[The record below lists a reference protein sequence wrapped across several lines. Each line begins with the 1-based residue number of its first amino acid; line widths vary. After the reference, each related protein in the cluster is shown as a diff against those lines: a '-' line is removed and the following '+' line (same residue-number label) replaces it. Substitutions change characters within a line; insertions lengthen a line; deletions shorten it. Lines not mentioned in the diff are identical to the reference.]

1 MYQNRQVALS
11 LERQHN
17 KKIRHYY
24 RVLADINLELAKLH
38 KNIEVKI
45 NKEAYK
51 HITEFVNQYISYT
64 TVWNIKFIYN
74 LESPEVALMQI
85 FHLEYIF
92 RHEPE
97 ARFMK
102 ERRILQE
109 QKERFDSLKPYTK
122 EHVQLRKQRMVEYL
136 NEKEKNPTR

>member
-11 LERQHN
+11 LERQQN
-17 KKIRHYY
+17 KKVRHYY

-38 KNIEVKI
+38 KNIELKI

-51 HITEFVNQYISYT
+51 HITDFVNQYISYT

-92 RHEPE
+92 KHEPE
-97 ARFMK
+97 SRFVH
-102 ERRILQE
+102 ERQILQ
-109 QKERFDSLKPYTK
+109 KKKDLFDKLKPYTK
-122 EHVQLRKQRMVEYL
+122 EHVQLRKQRLIDYL
-136 NEKEKNPTR
+136 NEKEKNLTR